1 MLEIYR
7 CNACG
12 REVLV
17 KKPGPMSPKEIARR
31 RIAEMQPRI
40 RGARGKAPATDQLRD
55 DIWAGLSSQRTEIPR
70 LEPPVK
76 CPTCHQSGLRVDR
89 TLDQ

>member
-1 MLEIYR
+1 M
-7 CNACG
+7 
-12 REVLV
+12 V

-55 DIWAGLSSQRTEIPR
+55 DIWAGVSSQRTEIPR

-76 CPTCHQSGLRVDR
+76 CPACHQSGLRVDR